1 MTDVWRVWHAGHLE
15 LEQCEPAS
23 GLIKLV
29 GKVEGVWGCGGDP
42 GRAIKPIICSVMSTG
57 VSCNCTWKFTEAQRL
72 SVLWQPAENIYYFVF
87 GVTTTQKYLTHSQLS
102 DEIIGMSVD
111 NIISI

>member
-29 GKVEGVWGCGGDP
+29 GKMERGEKNP

-72 SVLWQPAENIYYFVF
+72 SVLWQPAENIYYLVF
-87 GVTTTQKYLTHSQLS
+87 GVTTTQKYLTHSNCQ
-102 DEIIGMSVD
+102 MK
-111 NIISI
+111 